1 MFKLGQLIIDR
12 WVEHS
17 FAPVFR
23 LPASTDRTP
32 RIIAGVPKGDVTIFE
47 HLFQCLE
54 PPYYLLYVLHTPRG
68 EGEPGRYQ
76 SPQLST
82 EQVTAF
88 LSRFRAY
95 LSADARYDIWIHSSA
110 DQATIVWDRHN
121 QLFAYGPIDR
131 FANELRSLGFSE
143 GEPIV
148 PSSHAHYYRREFD
161 HDSRNV
167 LQAFDW
173 SFSPLHPEDQ
183 QLPP

>member
-1 MFKLGQLIIDR
+1 MFKLGQLKNDQ

-23 LPASTDRTP
+23 LATSTDRTP
-32 RIIAGVPKGDVTIFE
+32 RIIAGIPKGDATI
-47 HLFQCLE
+47 LDRLLQCLE
-54 PPYYLLYVLHTPRG
+54 PPYYLLYILHTPRG

-76 SPQLST
+76 SPQLSA

-88 LSRFRAY
+88 LSRFQAY
-95 LSADARYDIWIHSSA
+95 LSADARYDIWVHSPA

-143 GEPIV
+143 GEPEI
-148 PSSHAHYYRREFD
+148 PSPHEHNYRSDFD
-161 HDSRNV
+161 QDSRRV

-183 QLPP
+183 Q